1 MRKITILPIALLVIS
16 AGLLSGCTDEE
27 TNVNAVEL
35 AKFVGTWNATMLSG
49 NLSETDIYVFNDG
62 GACTYTFLKTPGS
75 YAINN
80 SKLVVILQTGT
91 TYTYTY
97 EFSDDDIILA
107 LTNTDT
113 GVTTTYTK
121 Q

>member
-1 MRKITILPIALLVIS
+1 MRKQLLLVGITIMLLTI
-16 AGLLSGCTDEE
+16 GLSGCTQE
-27 TNVNAVEL
+27 TTISGEMK
-35 AKFVGTWNATMLSG
+35 KFIGTWNAD
-49 NLSETDIYVFNDG
+49 ETDVFIFSADG
-62 GACTYTFLKTPGS
+62 SCAYTVFETPGS

-97 EFSDDDIILA
+97 EFSDSDTTLA
-107 LTNTDT
+107 LTNADT